1 MQQSLGRGE
10 RSVRRR
16 YLAALG
22 ILLVG
27 LLGLVV
33 LMTIWTYRDVRRQVE
48 SELEGRLLSIGS
60 VVAQRLLSTPITA
73 ASPADSAA
81 QFLSI
86 RDELRRIAAA
96 SNLGVIQVVDDRR
109 RHLVGTLETTRFGER
124 DPFLDAQPEVAV
136 ALAGIPAATPLYEAS
151 EIRGTF
157 FKTGFVPI
165 ESDDGAILGLVAVE
179 GGSGFFEILPSL
191 RRTWRLVGLASAIIA
206 VLLALLLISVF
217 RALERYERGLRGA
230 AALATAGQLASV
242 VAHEIRNPLAVL
254 QSRAERIQEEVGAGG
269 DAREIARLLE
279 VIPQEV
285 RRLDR
290 ILSNY
295 LSLARVREGGGSC
308 AVLPVVADTL
318 ELVEKDLSQAQIR
331 STIDAASRE
340 IRARID
346 AGALRQALMNLFLN
360 ARDAMTEGGELHV
373 RVRREG
379 RWVRIEVEDSG
390 EGIDKK
396 VMRRLFEPFFTTR
409 PTGSGLGLAVVESV
423 VGSAAGRVEVASE
436 PGRGSS
442 FTLWLPVDEK
452 GELHGHTAES
462 VSDPAR
468 RG

>member
-1 MQQSLGRGE
+1 MQPSLGRGE

-22 ILLVG
+22 ILLVA
-27 LLGLVV
+27 LIGLVV
-33 LMTIWTYRDVRRQVE
+33 LMTVWTYRDARRQVE

-60 VVAQRLLSTPITA
+60 VVAQRLLSTPVTA
-73 ASPADSAA
+73 ASRADSAA
-81 QFLSI
+81 QLQSI

-96 SNLGVIQVVDDRR
+96 SNLGSIQVFDGRR
-109 RHLVGTLETTRFGER
+109 RRLVGTLESARFGER

-151 EIRGTF
+151 EIPGTF

-165 ESDDGAILGLVAVE
+165 ESDDGLILGLVAVE

-191 RRTWRLVGLASAIIA
+191 RRTWRFVGLASVVIV
-206 VLLALLLISVF
+206 VLLAILLVSVF

-254 QSRAERIQEEVGAGG
+254 QSRTERIQEEVGAGG

-295 LSLARVREGGGSC
+295 LSLARMREGGGRC
-308 AVLPVVADTL
+308 AVLPVVAGTL
-318 ELVEKDLSQAQIR
+318 ELVEKDLSRSQIR
-331 STIDAASRE
+331 STIDAGTRDL
-340 IRARID
+340 RARID

-360 ARDAMTEGGELHV
+360 ARDAMAGGGEL
-373 RVRREG
+373 RVRLHRED

-390 EGIDKK
+390 EGIDRK

-409 PTGSGLGLAVVESV
+409 PAGSGLGLAVVESGV
-423 VGSAAGRVEVASE
+423 DSAGGRIEVASE
-436 PGRGSS
+436 PGRGSC

-452 GELHGHTAES
+452 GDEKGEEHGR
-462 VSDPAR
+462 PAK
-468 RG
+468 